1 MELQDNLCGICS
13 EEEQQ
18 CDHNKDMVKTIIFI
32 EGGQEQTKERKMS
45 LKTKSVMEN
54 SIILENVQ
62 FAILNH
68 DLRMEGKRS
77 KHTMTTI
84 INLWMSAGSAK
95 NVTTNGTNTINQSNT
110 QETQEPPQVV
120 LISSTAGS
128 RDHAKTYQLQDLEKA
143 WKESEADYFSKS
155 CDLSGKPSQPSFFSK
170 MSLPYEHEDW
180 TEFCKNLPKNGMIV
194 GGLCYRLKKW
204 ELGTKEKDGSYLPT
218 MGANEF
224 KGSGR
229 KRYRGSKEFRG
240 AKMSEGLRTSE
251 GDPIYIHP
259 SFAEVV
265 MGYPI
270 GWSELKPLEIQ

>member
-1 MELQDNLCGICS
+1 
-13 EEEQQ
+13 
-18 CDHNKDMVKTIIFI
+18 
-32 EGGQEQTKERKMS
+32 
-45 LKTKSVMEN
+45 
-54 SIILENVQ
+54 
-62 FAILNH
+62 
-68 DLRMEGKRS
+68 MEGKRS

-95 NVTTNGTNTINQSNT
+95 NVTTNGTNTINQLDI
-110 QETQEPPQVV
+110 QESRKLPWMEST
-120 LISSTAGS
+120 SSTAAS
-128 RDHAKTYQLQDLEKA
+128 RDHAKTSLLLAIRKV
-143 WKESEADYFSKS
+143 WKESEAV
-155 CDLSGKPSQPSFFSK
+155 FFSK
-170 MSLPYEHEDW
+170 YSESQMRRKLPSYSLKTSQTLGLKEQS
-180 TEFCKNLPKNGMIV
+180 EFAKSWPKEGMIV
-194 GGLCYRLKKW
+194 DGVIYPLVMW
-204 ELGTKEKDGSYLPT
+204 ERCTKGKGGSYLPT